1 MKTFVAVL
9 AVLGLAAM
17 TQALIIPTIVGGAS
31 AAGLSIPLIGG
42 ASATA
47 GPALATLT
55 ALAGGALTLK
65 AVGALAAAV
74 AGQAGTRVAVPVP
87 SVAVRGKRSAIEE
100 TESEKVFSFI
110 AQSEPQACYRRLIC
124 DLATG
129 AMPASDNDVILA
141 SFNEE
146 VPATSHKF
154 EYAIAAQVGKALK
167 SVESC
172 EVRYSCPLT
181 GPQITKLFH

>member
-1 MKTFVAVL
+1 MKTFVAIF
-9 AVLGLAAM
+9 AVLSLAAM
-17 TQALIIPTIVGGAS
+17 SEAIFIPTIVGGGT

-47 GPALATLT
+47 GPALALLT
-55 ALAGGALTLK
+55 TLAGGALALK
-65 AVGALAAAV
+65 GVGALALSTAA
-74 AGQAGTRVAVPVP
+74 ARP
-87 SVAVRGKRSAIEE
+87 RGKRSA
-100 TESEKVFSFI
+100 TKESESTFAFI

-129 AMPASDNDVILA
+129 TMPASDIDVILA

-146 VPATSHKF
+146 VPATSTKF

-167 SVESC
+167 NVESC
-172 EVRYSCPLT
+172 ELRYSCPLT
-181 GPQITKLFH
+181 GPQITKLFN

>member
-17 TQALIIPTIVGGAS
+17 TEALFVPTIVGAGT

-42 ASATA
+42 SAATT
-47 GPALATLT
+47 GPLLATIT
-55 ALAGGALTLK
+55 TLAGGALVLK
-65 AVGALAAAV
+65 AVGALALSTAA
-74 AGQAGTRVAVPVP
+74 AGQP
-87 SVAVRGKRSAIEE
+87 RGKRSAEE
-100 TESEKVFSFI
+100 TESEETFAFI

-129 AMPASDNDVILA
+129 ALPASENDVILA
-141 SFNEE
+141 SFNED
-146 VPATSHKF
+146 VPATSTKF

-167 SVESC
+167 NVEAC
-172 EVRYSCPLT
+172 ELRYSCPLT

>member
-17 TQALIIPTIVGGAS
+17 TEALIIPTIVGGGT

-42 ASATA
+42 ASATL
-47 GPALATLT
+47 GPALATAT

-65 AVGALAAAV
+65 AVGALALAV
-74 AGQAGTRVAVPVP
+74 AEQAGTRVAVP

-100 TESEKVFSFI
+100 AESEKVFSFI

-146 VPATSHKF
+146 VPATSSKF